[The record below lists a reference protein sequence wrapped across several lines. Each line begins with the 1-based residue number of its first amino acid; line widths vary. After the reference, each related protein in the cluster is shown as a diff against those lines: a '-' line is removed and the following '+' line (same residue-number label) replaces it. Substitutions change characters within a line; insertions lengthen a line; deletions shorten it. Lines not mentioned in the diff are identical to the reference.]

1 MKVLIMNPILYTSE
15 TDEIPKVSSIKDT
28 MIYALCMGFIKNGDE
43 PVLAAADRYRPNQE
57 ESYPFQIM
65 WFPCIFPKIWKPRCF
80 PFLKGLGSYLRK
92 HGDEYDYMI
101 SSEVFSML
109 TLSGAIHAKR
119 KLLIW
124 HELGAHNN
132 ILKKIPSK
140 IWYHIIARLFMQNI
154 AVIPRSNQAAD
165 FISQY
170 CNKVLP
176 LKIDHGVDLEK
187 IICSREKK
195 NYFVVLS
202 QLIERKHIDGII
214 DSFHNFRKLTEETAD
229 YKLKIIGDGIL
240 REKLEEQAVN
250 LKEEDNIQFFGQ
262 MSHETLMPL
271 LTEAKALLIN
281 TGKDNS
287 MVSIVESIAAGTP
300 VVTTRIPFNAAYIEK
315 EDLGIVKDGWNQQE
329 LMEICQRNDL
339 YVKNCIRYREQ
350 LSNKYL
356 AGQFDKVGGAL
367 NQ

>member
-43 PVLAAADRYRPNQE
+43 PVLAAADRYRPDKE
-57 ESYPFQIM
+57 ENYPFDIL
-65 WFPCIFPKIWKPRCF
+65 WFSCIFPKIWKPRCF
-80 PFLKGLGSYLRK
+80 PWLKGLGSYLRNHK
-92 HGDEYDYMI
+92 DEYDYII

-119 KLLIW
+119 KMIIW

-140 IWYHIIARLFMQNI
+140 IWYHVIAALFMQNI
-154 AVIPRSNQAAD
+154 AIIPRSDRAAD
-165 FISQY
+165 FIGRY

-176 LKIDHGVDLEK
+176 LRIDHGVDLGK
-187 IICSREKK
+187 IICRNEKK

-214 DSFHNFRKLTEETAD
+214 DSFASFRKLTEETAD
-229 YKLKIIGDGIL
+229 YELKIIGDGIL
-240 REKLEEQAVN
+240 RKQLEEQVVN
-250 LKEEDNIQFFGQ
+250 LKEETNIHFLGK
-262 MSHETLMPL
+262 MSHEALMPVL
-271 LTEAKALLIN
+271 AEAKALLVN
-281 TGKDNS
+281 TSKDNS

-300 VVTTRIPFNAAYIEK
+300 VVTTRVPFNSAYIEK
-315 EDLGIVKDGWNQQE
+315 EELGIVKEQWNQTE
-329 LMEICQRNDL
+329 LMEVCRRNDL
-339 YVKNCIRYREQ
+339 YVRNCIRYREQ
-350 LSNKYL
+350 LSNEYF
-356 AGQFDKVGGAL
+356 AAEFDKVGGML